1 MATRYHDESEFEN
14 IGEIRD
20 ILSNGGLVRHFRT
33 LTSDRLWEPIFRQAN
48 VIVNRVN
55 ETKPKKIKPR
65 LKNTFKVPMGSNP
78 STSHLPLVLIEAM
91 VINHVL
97 QCLDITNQD
106 ERDAAFNSLGVA
118 RKNFLGDPENDSVG
132 TTDGESTSP

>member
-97 QCLDITNQD
+97 QCLDITNQNV
-106 ERDAAFNSLGVA
+106 RDKVFKRLGDA
-118 RKNFLGDPENDSVG
+118 HKNFLADPENDSVG
-132 TTDGESTSP
+132 TADGEGTSS